1 MSQASIAA
9 IAKIIQ
15 EVLNHQE
22 PIDASSDAQS
32 VSGWD
37 SLNHMMI
44 IAAIEKR
51 QNYFDFKAKSNF
63 LKRVFKIKL
72 ISFRL
77 KTKKQ

>member
-44 IAAIEKR
+44 IAAVEKH
-51 QNYFDFKAKSNF
+51 FEINF
-63 LKRVFKIKL
+63 SLDEVMGLENVGQMAELVDQKL
-72 ISFRL
+72 A
-77 KTKKQ
+77 